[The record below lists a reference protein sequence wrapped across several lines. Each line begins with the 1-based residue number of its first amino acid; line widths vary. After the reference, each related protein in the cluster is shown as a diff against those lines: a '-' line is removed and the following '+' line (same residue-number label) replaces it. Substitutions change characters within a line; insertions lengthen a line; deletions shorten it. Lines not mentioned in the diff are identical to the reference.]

1 MFKYALKRIL
11 TFIPML
17 IAISLLSFVISI
29 NAPGDPVERL
39 SKAAGNEGSA
49 EQQSGASKKIKQE
62 LRKKLGLDLPIFY
75 LSVTDLAASDTLYK
89 VQDKYHKANL
99 EALTHQ
105 SGNWQAV
112 SDYYSSLLALQ
123 KAHQQ
128 VDAKAIVANNSLL
141 SLNSVNESA
150 NQFGFEIG
158 SLLETS
164 DKSLVT
170 LKFEKMN
177 GLLENHVFLSDLK
190 APLFNV
196 KQTRENLLTNTTRW
210 KTYIPAISWY
220 GAINQYH
227 LWLFGDQAYCQIYYP
242 FEWME
247 WFKSKNN
254 TKNNTFVY
262 SIDMPIGGKSVTHT
276 RKGEDKYGKYE
287 DRSKK
292 STIQVSEKKW
302 YGLGD
307 AGNSSL
313 GYKHIFRGEGKVIGD
328 KLCDDSGFSTICTII
343 TSGSSKQKPNPIK
356 PKKLIFAGFNN
367 LHTEGSGPRYG
378 LLRGDFGISYIDS
391 QPIESKIWQKVGIS
405 FSLSIISIFLAYLI
419 SIPIGIYSAYKK
431 DSAADKGMSLVL
443 FVLYSMPSFFVATL
457 LLLQFANPDNLSWF
471 PVSGIQDP
479 TIFDPNWSLWMKL
492 KHRMPFLI
500 LPIITYTYGSFA
512 FLSRIMRVGM
522 IDVVSQDYIRTARAK
537 GLGEG
542 KVILKHALR
551 NSLLPVITVFAAI
564 FPMAIG
570 GSIIIEVIFSIPG
583 MGVEV
588 LNSILNYDYPMIITV
603 FTLSGFLTMVGY
615 LVADL
620 LYAVV
625 DPRISYK

>member
-17 IAISLLSFVISI
+17 IAISLLSFIISI

-49 EQQSGASKKIKQE
+49 EQQSGASKKIKEE

-75 LSVTDLAASDTLYK
+75 LSITDLASSDTLYK

-105 SGNWQAV
+105 SGNWEAV
-112 SDYYSSLLALQ
+112 SNYYSSLLDLQ
-123 KAHQQ
+123 KTHQKI
-128 VDAKAIVANNSLL
+128 DAKAIVSQDPSL
-141 SLNSVNESA
+141 SLNLVNEAA

-164 DKSLVT
+164 DKEIVA

-177 GLLENHVFLSDLK
+177 SLLVANTFLSTLEPSLK
-190 APLFNV
+190 NV
-196 KQTRENLLTNTTRW
+196 TVKRENIFTKATKW

-220 GAINQYH
+220 GGKNQYH
-227 LWLFGDQAYCQIYYP
+227 LWLLG
-242 FEWME
+242 
-247 WFKSKNN
+247 N
-254 TKNNTFVY
+254 
-262 SIDMPIGGKSVTHT
+262 GKD
-276 RKGEDKYGKYE
+276 RK
-287 DRSKK
+287 
-292 STIQVSEKKW
+292 
-302 YGLGD
+302 
-307 AGNSSL
+307 
-313 GYKHIFRGEGKVIGD
+313 
-328 KLCDDSGFSTICTII
+328 
-343 TSGSSKQKPNPIK
+343 
-356 PKKLIFAGFNN
+356 
-367 LHTEGSGPRYG
+367 G

-391 QPIESKIWQKVGIS
+391 QPIQSKIWQKVGIS
-405 FSLSIISIFLAYLI
+405 FSLSLISIILAYLI

-431 DSAADKGMSLVL
+431 DSVADKGLSLVL

-479 TIFDPNWSLWMKL
+479 TIFDPDWSLWMKL
-492 KHRMPFLI
+492 KHRIPFLI

-522 IDVVSQDYIRTARAK
+522 IDIVSQDYIRTARAK

-551 NSLLPVITVFAAI
+551 NSLLPIITVFASI

-583 MGVEV
+583 MGVEIF
-588 LNSILNYDYPMIITV
+588 NAILNYDYPMIITV
-603 FTLSGFLTMVGY
+603 FTLSGFLIMVGY

>member
-1 MFKYALKRIL
+1 MLKYTLQRIL

-39 SKAAGNEGSA
+39 AKSAESEGSA
-49 EQQSGASKKIKQE
+49 QEQSGASKKIKQE

-75 LSVTDLAASDTLYK
+75 LSISDLSSSDTLYK
-89 VQDKYHKANL
+89 VQDKYHKATL
-99 EALTHQ
+99 EHLTHK
-105 SGNWQAV
+105 SGNWQVV
-112 SDYYSSLLALQ
+112 SDYYTELLNLQ
-123 KAHQQ
+123 KIH
-128 VDAKAIVANNSLL
+128 LT
-141 SLNSVNESA
+141 LNSKEIFSSQNTLDLNTINEAVN
-150 NQFGFEIG
+150 QVGFEIN

-164 DKSLVT
+164 EDELINLALNKIDNNLNKYS
-170 LKFEKMN
+170 FFN
-177 GLLENHVFLSDLK
+177 
-190 APLFNV
+190 PLISSFNNV
-196 KQTRENLLTNTTRW
+196 KNINDNFDNTNTKW
-210 KTYIPAISWY
+210 KTYIPKVNFY
-220 GAINQYH
+220 GSQNQYH
-227 LWLFGDQAYCQIYYP
+227 LWLFG
-242 FEWME
+242 
-247 WFKSKNN
+247 N
-254 TKNNTFVY
+254 
-262 SIDMPIGGKSVTHT
+262 GKD
-276 RKGEDKYGKYE
+276 RK
-287 DRSKK
+287 
-292 STIQVSEKKW
+292 
-302 YGLGD
+302 
-307 AGNSSL
+307 
-313 GYKHIFRGEGKVIGD
+313 
-328 KLCDDSGFSTICTII
+328 
-343 TSGSSKQKPNPIK
+343 
-356 PKKLIFAGFNN
+356 
-367 LHTEGSGPRYG
+367 G

-391 QPIESKIWQKVGIS
+391 QPISTKIWQKIGIS
-405 FSLSIISIFLAYLI
+405 FSLSLISIFIAYLI

-431 DSAADKGMSLVL
+431 DSAVDKGFSLVL
-443 FVLYSMPSFFVATL
+443 FILYSMPSFFVGTL
-457 LLLQFANPDNLSWF
+457 LLLQFANPDNLAWF

-479 TIFDPNWSLWMKL
+479 TLFDPNWSFWTKI

-522 IDVVSQDYIRTARAK
+522 IDIVSQDYIRTARAK
-537 GLGEG
+537 GLAEG

-588 LNSILNYDYPMIITV
+588 YNSILNYDYPMIITV